1 MGLTEYLLLIVVVI
15 AIPLAI
21 AIGVTLWTLEQ
32 ARQRSQ
38 PSRRSGRPRADAE
51 TPGDTTTAE

>member
-15 AIPLAI
+15 AIPLLI

-32 ARQRSQ
+32 ARQRSK
-38 PSRRSGRPRADAE
+38 PSRKEARPRADAE
-51 TPGDTTTAE
+51 TPGDPTTTG